1 MFEANIHTNTTL
13 APVHKIAYLKQ
24 SLKGEAASLI
34 NSFPSTG
41 ASYMPAWNALVERF
55 SNEYVLKKRYVNSL
69 LQYPA
74 LKSSSQKE
82 IHSLVDTFERNIK
95 LLKQLGESTDEWGML
110 IIQVMLSKLDEKTH
124 HDWEKYV
131 ENSKKHSLDDL
142 VKFLHVQ
149 SRVLDA
155 VTEDRVQTGKL
166 RKTAER
172 QLAMNVTSQIQICVK
187 CGEQHL
193 LHTCNLF
200 NNMSIDDK
208 YQFVSEKRLCRNCL
222 RPGHV
227 SMACKMRFR
236 CSECH
241 KKHHTLLH
249 REQLNGSL
257 SEQMNELNVNESS
270 STTSSVNAAVTASQ
284 NHIFL
289 STAII
294 FVKNSSGKQKQARA
308 LIDSGAQ
315 VNIISEAL
323 CRSLHLNG
331 KGRSQELVGVGKCPV
346 FTAKTVEA
354 EIASRNFAYKRRMN
368 FSVLPMI
375 TGYHPERIDT
385 SLFNRDFQLADPEAG
400 NGGQIDILLGSE
412 YYHEFLQTK
421 GHGTVKVRKTVGNMP
436 AFIDSVFGWLATG
449 KVKGEADDN
458 KSIVPQSIM
467 HVGTKP
473 SLEELIVKFWEI
485 EQIPEAVKWT
495 SEEQECEDSFQQQH
509 DRDSSGRYIV
519 RLPFKHAGVA
529 KNLGESKSFAMR
541 RFQQLEHRFDRNPA
555 LKNEYA
561 AVISE
566 YVSRGYL
573 QKAKGDND
581 ISVQCFLPHHP
592 VVKECSTSTKIRP
605 VFDGS
610 AKTASGCSLN
620 DVLMKGP
627 VIQDSLL
634 NLLLRFRLHPIAIAA
649 DIEKMYLQIK
659 VHPDHT
665 PLQRILWR
673 SDQSQPVETYEL
685 QRVTFGLSPSS
696 FLATRVLKQLALDEG
711 DNFPVAKKA
720 LLNDF
725 YVDDYIGGADTEDEA
740 LQLYEQLVKL
750 LAKGGFRLQK
760 WSTNSKMLLTKIN
773 PADRASKTA
782 VNFIS
787 DDPVKTLGV
796 VWLPASDHL
805 YVQAN
810 TIEYAEPLTKRRI
823 YSMIARLFDPLGL
836 IAPIIS
842 WAKIRMQKLWI
853 ACHDWDD
860 PLS

>member
-1 MFEANIHTNTTL
+1 KLPNLSLPVFSGKYDEWLPFRDMFEANIHTNTTL

-166 RKTAER
+166 RKTVER

-193 LHTCNLF
+193 LHTCNLC

-421 GHGTVKVRKTVGNMP
+421 GHGTVKVRKPVGNMP
-436 AFIDSVFGWLATG
+436 AFIDSVFGWLAT
-449 KVKGEADDN
+449 VDHACWYQTFARRE
-458 KSIVPQSIM
+458 
-467 HVGTKP
+467 
-473 SLEELIVKFWEI
+473 FWEI

-529 KNLGESKSFAMR
+529 KNL
-541 RFQQLEHRFDRNPA
+541 
-555 LKNEYA
+555 
-561 AVISE
+561 
-566 YVSRGYL
+566 
-573 QKAKGDND
+573 
-581 ISVQCFLPHHP
+581 
-592 VVKECSTSTKIRP
+592 
-605 VFDGS
+605 
-610 AKTASGCSLN
+610 
-620 DVLMKGP
+620 
-627 VIQDSLL
+627 
-634 NLLLRFRLHPIAIAA
+634 
-649 DIEKMYLQIK
+649 
-659 VHPDHT
+659 
-665 PLQRILWR
+665 
-673 SDQSQPVETYEL
+673 
-685 QRVTFGLSPSS
+685 
-696 FLATRVLKQLALDEG
+696 
-711 DNFPVAKKA
+711 
-720 LLNDF
+720 
-725 YVDDYIGGADTEDEA
+725 
-740 LQLYEQLVKL
+740 
-750 LAKGGFRLQK
+750 
-760 WSTNSKMLLTKIN
+760 
-773 PADRASKTA
+773 
-782 VNFIS
+782 
-787 DDPVKTLGV
+787 VKTLGV

-860 PLS
+860 PLSSEHAEEWKGFHANLPLLSDIKIPRYVRLPKSTSMQLHCFADASEAAYGAVIGTKNPADVVSRGALPQELLSSDLWFHGPSWLSSPQEEWKESKMIEVPPEEMMERKKQNIAAISIDSVNWVKRFSCYWKALRFTAYCLRWKGYRRQQNPSREAFITTIDLENAKITFVKMLQNVYFPNDMRELSSGKPMDYSVLVAVYSKLGSSTLENTLCYYQEVVILPN